1 MDKKTSKK
9 RPPPISVRCTDVQR
23 TELRRRASK
32 ANLSVSAYIKFV
44 ALEQSPRKLKRQSYD
59 HIMLAKVLAHILRVG
74 NNLNQIAR
82 RLNMDCPVE
91 IPEIQTALNHHS
103 IMHFELMKSLGY
115 RRKAL
120 KVTFNQSA
128 GSYDY

>member
-1 MDKKTSKK
+1 MEKQVSKK
-9 RPPPISVRCTDVQR
+9 RPPPISVRCTNEQR

-32 ANLSVSAYIKFV
+32 ANLSVSGYIKFV
-44 ALEQSPRKLKRQSYD
+44 ALEQSPRKLKCQSYD
-59 HIMLAKVLAHILRVG
+59 RALLAKVLAHILRVG

-91 IPEIQTALNHHS
+91 IPEMQTALNHHS
-103 IMHFELMKSLGY
+103 IMHFELMRALGY
-115 RRKAL
+115 RGKTL

-128 GSYDY
+128 GSHDY